1 MATVQEVF
9 DATMALMDE
18 LDDTGNATSTDTTE
32 YLNRTLP
39 IVNLMIGECYPYS
52 DLHDSDS
59 LLSSWKA
66 VEDMEDNLLK
76 RSKIDNT
83 IALSIMPYGLAANLL
98 VDENPS
104 AAAFYQQ
111 RYEELLRLKASKMQ
125 AAVGSIEDVY
135 GVTLG
140 YNDGAIWG

>member
-18 LDDTGNATSTDTTE
+18 LDDSGNATSSDTTE

-111 RYEELLRLKASKMQ
+111 RYEELLRLKAGKMQ
-125 AAVGSIEDVY
+125 ASVGSIEDLY
-135 GVTLG
+135 GVLG

>member
-52 DLHDSDS
+52 DLYDSS
-59 LLSSWKA
+59 AVLSAWKA

-83 IALSIMPYGLAANLL
+83 IALTIMPYGLAANLL

-111 RYEELLRLKASKMQ
+111 RYEELLRLKAGKMQ
-125 AAVGSIEDVY
+125 ASVGDITDLY
-135 GVTLG
+135 GVLG

>member
-111 RYEELLRLKASKMQ
+111 RYEELLRLKAGKMQ
-125 AAVGSIEDVY
+125 ASVGDITDLY
-135 GVTLG
+135 GVLG

>member
-52 DLHDSDS
+52 DLHDATNP
-59 LLSSWKA
+59 LSSWKA

-111 RYEELLRLKASKMQ
+111 RYEELLRLKAGKMQ
-125 AAVGSIEDVY
+125 ASVGDITDLY
-135 GVTLG
+135 GVLG